1 MIFSNRK
8 PLFANIYWRKTLM
21 TMKLTAFLICC
32 CLVNVYAGVYGQ
44 KKFSINATDV
54 TVKEMLK
61 KIEKESDYSI
71 FYRQDQVNLKKH
83 VNIQTENAGIE
94 ELLNQILISQPL
106 SYELSE
112 NTVVIKPQEKDYTIT
127 GKVLDESGSPLPGA
141 NVSLKTGG
149 QSTLTNMNG
158 EFVLKI
164 KGDAAVTL
172 VISYLGFKTEEI
184 NANMSTQNISI
195 TLQPSTSSL
204 NEVVVIGYGTVKRKD
219 LTGSVASVK
228 AEDIA
233 LSPVSSP
240 MEALQGRVAGLDIQ
254 RSSGAAGSSPKVLVR
269 GQRSISGDA
278 SPLYVIDGIPG
289 DITTLNPNDIETIDV
304 LKDASSTAIY
314 GSSGANGIIMVTT
327 KKAKAGKT
335 QISADSYYGINGFSK
350 YPKPLM
356 GDAWI
361 QYKKDQYFATNGV
374 EANSLQDLNLPA
386 VVVQAIN
393 DGKWVDWV
401 DETLQNGSQQNHHV
415 SIRGG
420 SEKTQAYLSL
430 GYIDEKGIYPTDEFK
445 TINARTGA
453 DIKFNK
459 IIKAGIQSNLNW
471 KNRDQTNS
479 RINKSFGIY
488 PVGTPYSADGSINLH
503 PIDISESTISPLAN
517 YAPGVFLN
525 NTKDLYIAANPY
537 VELTPIKNL
546 TIRSNLGVT
555 LYGNRN
561 GTFQN
566 ENSYNLASEGRN
578 TKEASYST
586 SLGYN
591 YTWENII
598 NYNFKLQQDHDF
610 TLTGITS
617 WANNQNESS
626 YIYGQDLD
634 YDEFVYYNIGAAKNI
649 SDKNTA
655 YVQSKRLSFAGR
667 LNYSYKGKYLLTA
680 SLRSDG
686 VSQLSKKWASFPSV
700 AAAWRISEESFMQNT
715 KSWLNNLKLRA
726 SYGVTGNSNIK
737 PYQTTTEVISKPGT
751 NLSLG
756 GSTPLP
762 IYILKQ
768 SLGNTDLTW
777 ERSYTTNFGLDASV
791 LNNRVDISA
800 DYYLTNTKGVLYARK
815 LPFSEGGFDA
825 KNAYTKVSNIANTEN
840 RGLELA
846 VTSRNIIKK
855 DFSWSTNLTFNSGK
869 EKLTRIDLGDNIDAN
884 DLISE
889 NLFIGQPINTIYG
902 FKKLGVWQL
911 GEETEASKYN
921 AKPGDI
927 KLQTV
932 PKFDENGISD
942 NGVHPYSAT
951 DRMVLGHTN
960 PDWSLGMQNNFAYKN
975 FDLTVFMVMRY
986 GQTLDA
992 DILGYYNTVTQ
1003 PAFYDYWTPTNPSN
1017 DYPSPISGKG
1027 NNTTYQSALN
1037 IVDGSYFK
1045 IKNITL
1051 GYKLPASLAKKAGF
1065 ERCRIYGTAYNPFII
1080 TKSHLLR
1087 NSDPETGGTDSF
1099 PLYKQLVFGINLSF

>member
-8 PLFANIYWRKTLM
+8 PLFANIFWRKMLI
-21 TMKLTAFLICC
+21 TMKLTAILIFC
-32 CLVNVYAGVYGQ
+32 CLINVHAGVYGQ
-44 KKFSINATDV
+44 KKFSISASDV

-71 FYRQDQVNLKKH
+71 FYRQDQVNLKKR
-83 VNIQTENAGIE
+83 ISIDTENAGIE
-94 ELLNQILISQPL
+94 ELLSQILISQPL
-106 SYELSE
+106 SYELTE
-112 NTVVIKPQEKDYTIT
+112 NTVIIKPLGKDYTIS
-127 GKVLDESGSPLPGA
+127 GRVLDESGLPLPGA
-141 NVSLKTGG
+141 NVSLKNGN
-149 QSTLTNMNG
+149 QSTLTNENG
-158 EFVLKI
+158 QFTMQVS
-164 KGDAAVTL
+164 GDAPVTL
-172 VISYLGFKTEEI
+172 VVTYLGFESKEVS
-184 NANMSTQNISI
+184 ANMGMQGLNI
-195 TLQPSTSSL
+195 TLASSSSSL
-204 NEVVVIGYGTVKRKD
+204 NEVVVIGYGTVKRGD

-233 LSPVSSP
+233 LSPVSNP

-254 RSSGAAGSSPKVLVR
+254 RSSGSAGSAPSVLIR
-269 GQRSISGDA
+269 GTRSISGE
-278 SPLYVIDGIPG
+278 SGPLYVIDGIPG
-289 DITTLNPNDIETIDV
+289 DVTTLNPNDIETIDV

-314 GSSGANGIIMVTT
+314 GSSAANGIIMITT

-335 QISADSYYGINGFSK
+335 QIDVNSYYGINGFSE

-356 GDAWI
+356 NDEWI

-374 EANSLQDLNLPA
+374 EPSSLQDLNLPL
-386 VVVQAIN
+386 VVTQAI
-393 DGKWVDWV
+393 DAGKWVDWV
-401 DETLQNGSQQNHHV
+401 DETLQNGAQQNHHV

-420 SEKTQAYLSL
+420 SEKTQGYLSL
-430 GYIDEKGIYPTDEFK
+430 GYIDEKGIYPNDEFK
-445 TINARTGA
+445 ALNARTGV
-453 DIKFNK
+453 DIQFNK
-459 IIKAGIQSNLNW
+459 IIKAGIQSTLNW

-488 PVGTPYSADGSINLH
+488 PVGTPYLTDGSINLH
-503 PIDISESTISPLAN
+503 PIDITESTISPLAN

-525 NTKDLYIAANPY
+525 NTKNLFVAANPY
-537 VELTPIKNL
+537 VEIKPLKNL
-546 TIRSNLGVT
+546 SIRSNLGVT
-555 LYGNRN
+555 LYGRRN

-586 SLGYN
+586 GLGYN
-591 YTWENII
+591 YTWENIV
-598 NYNFKLQQDHDF
+598 NYNFTLKNDHDF

-626 YIYGQDLD
+626 YIFGEGLD
-634 YDEFVYYNIGAAKNI
+634 YDEFIYYNIGAASNI
-649 SDKNTA
+649 NSKSTT
-655 YVQSKRLSFAGR
+655 YEQSKRLSFAGR
-667 LNYSYKGKYLLTA
+667 VNYSYKGKYLLTA

-686 VSQLSKKWASFPSV
+686 VSQLSRKWASFPSV
-700 AAAWRISEESFMQNT
+700 AGAWRISEESFMQNT

-726 SYGVTGNSNIK
+726 SYGVTGNSNIQ
-737 PYQTTTEVISKPGT
+737 PYQTSTEVVSKPGT

-756 GSTPLP
+756 GTSPLP

-768 SLGNTDLTW
+768 SLGNTALTW
-777 ERSYTTNFGLDASV
+777 ERSYTTNFGIDASII
-791 LNNRVDISA
+791 NNRIDISA
-800 DYYLTNTKGVLYARK
+800 DYYLTNTEGVLYARK

-825 KNAYTKVSNIANTEN
+825 KNAYTKVSNIANSEN

-846 VTSRNIIKK
+846 ITSRNITKK
-855 DFSWSTNLTFNSGK
+855 DFSWSTNLTFSAGK
-869 EKLTRIDLGDNIDAN
+869 EKLTKIDLGDNVDAN

-902 FKKLGVWQL
+902 YKKLGIWQL
-911 GEETEASKYN
+911 GEETEAAKYG
-921 AKPGDI
+921 AKPGDL

-932 PKFDENGISD
+932 EKFDENGISD
-942 NGVHPYSAT
+942 NGVHAYSPT

-960 PDWSLGMQNNFAYKN
+960 PDWSLGMQNSFTYKN
-975 FDLTVFMVMRY
+975 LDLTVFMVMRY

-1003 PAFYDYWTPTNPSN
+1003 PAFYDYWTPTNPTN
-1017 DYPSPISGKG
+1017 DYPQPITGTG
-1027 NNTTYQSALN
+1027 INTTYQSALN

-1051 GYKLPASLAKKAGF
+1051 GYKLPTTLAKKIGF
-1065 ERCRIYGTAYNPFII
+1065 ERCRVYGTAYNPFIFS
-1080 TKSHLLR
+1080 KSHLL
-1087 NSDPETGGTDSF
+1087 NESDPETGGTDSF
-1099 PLYKQLVFGINLSF
+1099 PLYKQIVFGINLSF